1 MFNHSN
7 VESTYRKSCKE
18 WRAEGVEWGVF
29 NWSVRLQ
36 HHRLCSIF
44 LFILDILSFVHIHT
58 YKNRWDG
65 LSNGTG
71 VPCRWRWALHPS
83 SESSVLNLPKLL
95 PHTCLHENT
104 HLALFLSSLSLSLSP
119 SQASTRIN
127 HYIKFPT
134 WEEDEVK
141 NVWYILQR
149 PVSKLD
155 SSFISFKIFVYL
167 LFNSVIASWVF

>member
-1 MFNHSN
+1 MWSGGCLTEVFGC
-7 VESTYRKSCKE
+7 STIGCALFSCVYF
-18 WRAEGVEWGVF
+18 GY
-29 NWSVRLQ
+29 
-36 HHRLCSIF
+36 
-44 LFILDILSFVHIHT
+44 SFVHIHT

-65 LSNGTG
+65 RSNGTG
-71 VPCRWRWALHPS
+71 VPCRWRWALHPP

-95 PHTCLHENT
+95 PHTCSHANT
-104 HLALFLSSLSLSLSP
+104 HLALFLSSLPLSLSP

-127 HYIKFPT
+127 HYINFPT

-149 PVSKLD
+149 PGSKLYL
-155 SSFISFKIFVYL
+155 SLISFKIFVYL